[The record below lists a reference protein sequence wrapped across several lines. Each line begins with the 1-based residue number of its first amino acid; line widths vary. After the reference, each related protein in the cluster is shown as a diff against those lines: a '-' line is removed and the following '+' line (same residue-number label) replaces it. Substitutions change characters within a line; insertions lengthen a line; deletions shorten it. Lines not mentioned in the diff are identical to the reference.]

1 MEIEETKKWVN
12 KEEID
17 EETKREKDANLIIT
31 RSCFFT
37 THKESEKL
45 EISNEQNQSFF
56 HNHLL
61 INFFQFKAC
70 NMHLSYLKYM

>member
-45 EISNEQNQSFF
+45 EISNEQNQSLF
-56 HNHLL
+56 HNPLVNQLFSVQSLQHV
-61 INFFQFKAC
+61 
-70 NMHLSYLKYM
+70 HLS